1 MNKIKAK
8 TNFMKNLN
16 SIKKNQ
22 ESNRKENRNNAGFS
36 MIETLV
42 AIFILLIAVTGPMVF
57 AQNALRSAFYARDQ
71 ITAFYLAQDA
81 IEYVKNRRD
90 HNMLKGAGGDPD
102 RWLDGLNE
110 CLAPIGTG
118 CSIDTVANNGVGD
131 ITSCDTFQTGCLASS
146 PENDNHLLVDSE
158 GYFNINSGSDSL
170 FSRQIYITEVVPE
183 KEAEIVVRI
192 RWSSHGTIGYREI
205 TVVENFYN
213 WPSAL
218 GI

>member
-1 MNKIKAK
+1 MKFTKIEK
-8 TNFMKNLN
+8 KNLKY
-16 SIKKNQ
+16 KKNQ
-22 ESNRKENRNNAGFS
+22 SGFS

-57 AQNALRSAFYARDQ
+57 AQNALQSAFYARDQ

-90 HNMLKGAGGDPD
+90 HNMLDNVGTGPN
-102 RWLDGLNE
+102 RWLNGLSDCVNASGFE
-110 CLAPIGTG
+110 TNS
-118 CSIDTVANNGVGD
+118 CSIDTVNGTNGEGVV
-131 ITSCDTFQTGCLASS
+131 TSCNFGGTVGCLGDT
-146 PENDNHLLVDSE
+146 PENDVHLLVDSN
-158 GYFNINSGSDSL
+158 GYFNTNSGDDSL
-170 FSRQIYITEVVPE
+170 FSREIYITEIDPG

-213 WPSAL
+213 WASNL
-218 GI
+218 GL